1 MKLLIHSQTIRFQTF
16 NGCILEVWKWISN
29 FRSPYIMD
37 VITYPCWD
45 QILFMFIK
53 LTLLFTEIFRYQQE
67 DYFTCCKQQR
77 YLLPR
82 HGTFNYLT
90 QISTQQVKK
99 PVAVHQETIFRKR
112 KNKRAWS
119 GYLTLCIFM
128 AVLRRN
134 HPVQFKWLEKGIEGW
149 FMHSKV
155 APNILFILNH
165 KSYETRFPRGYILI
179 YTEKANFNRH
189 IAFLS
194 NYLTCNCFC
203 MRYNSRAHRV
213 STIGVIL
220 LNPQGSMLFC

>member
-1 MKLLIHSQTIRFQTF
+1 MSDATALKGAHRINWLNSYEWLWNEPAKPNTLSIISRCGMKLLIHSQTILFTTF

-29 FRSPYIMD
+29 FKSHYMMD

-119 GYLTLCIFM
+119 GCVTLCIFI

-134 HPVQFKWLEKGIEGW
+134 HPVQFDWKRE
-149 FMHSKV
+149 
-155 APNILFILNH
+155 
-165 KSYETRFPRGYILI
+165 
-179 YTEKANFNRH
+179 
-189 IAFLS
+189 
-194 NYLTCNCFC
+194 
-203 MRYNSRAHRV
+203 
-213 STIGVIL
+213 
-220 LNPQGSMLFC
+220 